1 MAKVE
6 LKQPV
11 VNEIKELL
19 TDAQS
24 GVLVLDLIHIWKMRS
39 SMI

>member
-6 LKQPV
+6 LEQLV

-24 GVLVLDLIHIWKMRS
+24 AVLVSYPVSDSWS
-39 SMI
+39 D

>member
-24 GVLVLDLIHIWKMRS
+24 AVLVSYR
-39 SMI
+39 

>member
-24 GVLVLDLIHIWKMRS
+24 ASLNSLRIAVSCSTVIPR
-39 SMI
+39 